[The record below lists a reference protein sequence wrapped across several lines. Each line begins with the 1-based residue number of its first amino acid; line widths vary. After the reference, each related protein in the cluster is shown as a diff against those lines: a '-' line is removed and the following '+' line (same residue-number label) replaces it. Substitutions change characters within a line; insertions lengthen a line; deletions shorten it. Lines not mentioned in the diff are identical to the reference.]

1 MRKMFAALALI
12 MAAALFLTPASAGTT
27 APDKNA
33 LPPLTTD
40 LALQLA
46 YKNNPSLS
54 AAQAR
59 IEQAKQQIKQAQAD
73 KLPQLYATLAGQW
86 QDKEGVLP
94 VYAPQLAHSTSAIGY
109 ATHSFDEVYNA
120 ALGFQW
126 LLFSSGAVEN
136 LVAARKLT
144 YRGIRAKEIR
154 TGQTVENSV
163 RVCYYD
169 LQRARAKL
177 TVAEEVLA
185 LSKEHLSQVEYFYKY
200 GVVAQDEVLR
210 VQVDVSNGE
219 LNVISARNAVDVR
232 WRALERAVGVNL
244 RDRYSMPQPE
254 MKSAAR
260 PVPIWD
266 DSSLYSWRP
275 ELQAL
280 NYSREAADAAASAAK
295 GNNGPKIVVAGEGF
309 NQGLEFWPDDLDTWK
324 ISVGLRWDF
333 YDGGKS
339 HAQVKE
345 YRARAQELLSQIED
359 LKKQISLEVSSA
371 QLNYESA
378 RQRIDV
384 AARQVASAQED
395 YRMAL
400 MRYKANVGTN
410 LDVLDA
416 RTALTNA
423 RTQLV
428 DAVYDTDSSRANLDY
443 ALGLSDKYML
453 DSAAPPKNAPES
465 SAASQTAKTQEK
477 SGTQKQNVSR
487 K

>member
-1 MRKMFAALALI
+1 M
-12 MAAALFLTPASAGTT
+12 
-27 APDKNA
+27 
-33 LPPLTTD
+33 
-40 LALQLA
+40 
-46 YKNNPSLS
+46 
-54 AAQAR
+54 
-59 IEQAKQQIKQAQAD
+59 
-73 KLPQLYATLAGQW
+73 
-86 QDKEGVLP
+86 
-94 VYAPQLAHSTSAIGY
+94 
-109 ATHSFDEVYNA
+109 
-120 ALGFQW
+120 
-126 LLFSSGAVEN
+126 EN
-136 LVAARKLT
+136 LTAARKLA
-144 YRGIRAKEIR
+144 YRGIRAKEVR
-154 TGQTVENSV
+154 TGQSVENSV

-232 WRALERAVGVNL
+232 WRALERAVGVTL

-260 PVPIWD
+260 PVPVWD

-280 NYSREAADAAASAAK
+280 AYSREAADAAAAAAA
-295 GNNGPKIVVAGEGF
+295 GSNGPKIVVAGEGF

-453 DSAAPPKNAPES
+453 DSAAPPKYAGPGAAPEK
-465 SAASQTAKTQEK
+465 APARKKNTMPGKASDKK
-477 SGTQKQNVSR
+477 
-487 K
+487 